1 VINEYEPDF
10 SSGKLGM
17 TESFSGFAKEQL
29 HCDATKRLPLSRELA
44 ALNPGDKLRKLPE
57 RVEIERVAVQHLRIG
72 HVSDT
77 CLRLVGENVKSSRPK
92 KHWRQ

>member
-1 VINEYEPDF
+1 
-10 SSGKLGM
+10 M

-29 HCDATKRLPLSRELA
+29 HRDPTKRLALSRQLA
-44 ALNPGDKLRKLPE
+44 ALNPGDKLQKPPE

-77 CLRLVGENVKSSRPK
+77 ELRLVGENVKSSRPK